1 MNKII
6 TIKLLA
12 IGVIVMGFV
21 HIAATFSPMIVDKLA
36 PLSEGMQRACI
47 YFSLMCGAMLI
58 LGGCIVNVLCGKA
71 NEHPFLRTT
80 LFLTYSMLVVD
91 GILAVCFMPHNP
103 CAWVIFVLSILLLVV
118 PKYK

>member
-21 HIAATFSPMIVDKLA
+21 HIAATFSPMIAGKLA

-58 LGGCIVNVLCGKA
+58 LGGASYICCVEKQRNT
-71 NEHPFLRTT
+71 PF
-80 LFLTYSMLVVD
+80 
-91 GILAVCFMPHNP
+91 
-103 CAWVIFVLSILLLVV
+103 CARFSS
-118 PKYK
+118 

>member
-21 HIAATFSPMIVDKLA
+21 HTAATFSPMIADKLA

-47 YFSLMCGAMLI
+47 YFSLMCSAMLI
-58 LGGCIVNVLCGKA
+58 LGGSIYICYVEKQRNT
-71 NEHPFLRTT
+71 P
-80 LFLTYSMLVVD
+80 S
-91 GILAVCFMPHNP
+91 
-103 CAWVIFVLSILLLVV
+103 CARLSS
-118 PKYK
+118 

>member
-71 NEHPFLRTT
+71 NEHPKHPKHVF
-80 LFLTYSMLVVD
+80 YACSD
-91 GILAVCFMPHNP
+91 PHPPN
-103 CAWVIFVLSILLLVV
+103 LGG
-118 PKYK
+118 